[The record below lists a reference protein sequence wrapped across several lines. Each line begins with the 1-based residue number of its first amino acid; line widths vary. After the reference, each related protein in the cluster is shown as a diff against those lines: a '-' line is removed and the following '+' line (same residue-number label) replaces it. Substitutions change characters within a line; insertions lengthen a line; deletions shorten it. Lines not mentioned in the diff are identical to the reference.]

1 MRWLTGC
8 MRWILIALE
17 AAISAGA
24 ARIAALQCKWL
35 LLLGEFLAREGF
47 DRWGMTPEAWLSWRC
62 GMERVTAREHLRVAA
77 ALRVLPA
84 TAEAFGSGRLTFS
97 KVRVIARIA
106 TPADDRDWV
115 DTAIAVPASHLSRL
129 VSQVRTATK
138 ADEQKVE
145 QARSLTWR
153 WDSDGMLVGS
163 FRLAT

>member
-1 MRWLTGC
+1 MTASVRADLPVVDASE
-8 MRWILIALE
+8 MDAVVDRLHEVDLDRLE

-77 ALRVLPA
+77 RSEFFPRPPRLSAPR
-84 TAEAFGSGRLTFS
+84 TLTFS

-106 TPADDRDWV
+106 TPAR
-115 DTAIAVPASHLSRL
+115 
-129 VSQVRTATK
+129 
-138 ADEQKVE
+138 
-145 QARSLTWR
+145 
-153 WDSDGMLVGS
+153 
-163 FRLAT
+163 